1 MSRQVSSPPVSPS
14 TLIDSEQN
22 IATISRHDSINSA
35 QDLEVAELRR
45 QIEKLQATET
55 SLIWQCDEA
64 SRELKT
70 CKSDLAKE
78 KQEARTFA
86 GKLSKESRNLG
97 ALNDDMVTLRKDT
110 ERQICDIESK
120 LDQERKK
127 RARIQQDTDRTIT
140 ELRSEL
146 DAKQSV
152 IKNLQ
157 ACIPDKKRHL
167 HVEQAKIG
175 ATRATAY
182 CPTSSLA
189 CMPSTHDANPYQP
202 SPVSHFQ
209 DTIKYL
215 QKENARLRNMHHE
228 DGCEEHR
235 NFIFHQLED
244 AKGLQAAAE
253 AETEGLRH
261 LAKAN
266 ADLIEENVNNVES
279 IKALIQ
285 QTDSYGAKVEQL
297 QGNAKEPLAKEHF
310 TSGMIK
316 DADANHYLN
325 QLLGFSAITY
335 LDTVPVAPED
345 NEVEI
350 AEYIHR
356 LRAAELEIEVLS
368 SDRNVPPEPC
378 TPVYPASA
386 ALGLSTVF
394 CLASEPEAA
403 SLIRSSLKFSDLQ
416 TVSTTPRTP
425 VPTTN
430 PLNNPA
436 LLAGLEDLGK
446 SIMSLSTVPSLNGM
460 VQSSTE
466 LQVTPLPNV
475 ALTINIQPTDKRNYS
490 LLQRVQSAI
499 SATSSLDI
507 HGPKESVKQLVA
519 SMHDVE
525 ADHAEKSKLVI
536 QLEMVSKQYLADID
550 VLEAQIRD
558 KRKCLDP
565 EHRIMADELEAKNV
579 QFAMQEQLLADW
591 GRRTG

>member
-1 MSRQVSSPPVSPS
+1 MSRRVESPLISPS
-14 TLIDSEQN
+14 ILIDSELN
-22 IATISRHDSINSA
+22 IATISRHDSIDSA
-35 QDLEVAELRR
+35 QDLEIAELRR

-64 SRELKT
+64 SRELKA
-70 CKSDLAKE
+70 CKGDLAKE

-97 ALNDDMVTLRKDT
+97 ALNEDMVTLRKDT
-110 ERQICDIESK
+110 ERQVCDIESK
-120 LDQERKK
+120 LEQERKK
-127 RARIQQDTDRTIT
+127 RAKIQQDANRTIT
-140 ELRSEL
+140 ELRSKL

-152 IKNLQ
+152 VKNLQ
-157 ACIPDKKRHL
+157 ACISDKKRQL

-175 ATRATAY
+175 AVRATAY
-182 CPTSSLA
+182 RPTGSLA
-189 CMPSTHDANPYQP
+189 CKPSSHDANPYQP
-202 SPVSHFQ
+202 SHVSHLQ

-215 QKENARLRNMHHE
+215 QKENARLQNIHHE
-228 DGCEEHR
+228 DGCEEYR
-235 NFIFHQLED
+235 NSIFHQLED

-253 AETEGLRH
+253 TETEGLRH

-266 ADLIEENVNNVES
+266 ADLMEENVNNVES

-285 QTDSYGAKVEQL
+285 QTDSYGAKVRQL
-297 QGNAKEPLAKEHF
+297 QGNTKEPLAKEHF
-310 TSGMIK
+310 TFGMIK

-325 QLLGFSAITY
+325 QLLSFSAITY
-335 LDTVPVAPED
+335 LDTVPVAPKD
-345 NEVEI
+345 NEVEN

-356 LRAAELEIEVLS
+356 LRAAELEIQVLS
-368 SDRNVPPEPC
+368 SDRNIPPEPC
-378 TPVYPASA
+378 TPVYPTSA
-386 ALGLSTVF
+386 ALGLSTLF
-394 CLASEPEAA
+394 FLASEPEAA
-403 SLIRSSLKFSDLQ
+403 SSIRSSLEISDLQ

-436 LLAGLEDLGK
+436 LLAGLEELGK
-446 SIMSLSTVPSLNGM
+446 SIMSLSTVPSLKGV
-460 VQSSTE
+460 VQSSTK

-519 SMHDVE
+519 SMHDAE
-525 ADHAEKSKLVI
+525 ADHAEKSKLVV

-558 KRKCLDP
+558 RRKCLDP

>member
-127 RARIQQDTDRTIT
+127 RAKIQQDADRTIT
-140 ELRSEL
+140 GLRSEL

-202 SPVSHFQ
+202 SPVSHLQ

-215 QKENARLRNMHHE
+215 QKENARLQNMHHE

-261 LAKAN
+261 IAKVN
-266 ADLIEENVNNVES
+266 ADLIEENVNNLSSFKE
-279 IKALIQ
+279 
-285 QTDSYGAKVEQL
+285 
-297 QGNAKEPLAKEHF
+297 NAKEPLAKEHF

-436 LLAGLEDLGK
+436 LLAGLEDLGN
-446 SIMSLSTVPSLNGM
+446 SIMSLSTVPSFNGM

-525 ADHAEKSKLVI
+525 ADHAEKSKLVV

-591 GRRTG
+591 GRRTE

>member
-127 RARIQQDTDRTIT
+127 RARIQQDADRSIT

-202 SPVSHFQ
+202 SPVSHLQ

-228 DGCEEHR
+228 AGCEEHR

-253 AETEGLRH
+253 AETE
-261 LAKAN
+261 
-266 ADLIEENVNNVES
+266 EENVNNVES

-285 QTDSYGAKVEQL
+285 QTDSYGAKAEQL
-297 QGNAKEPLAKEHF
+297 QENAKEPLAKEHF

-345 NEVEI
+345 NEIEI

-356 LRAAELEIEVLS
+356 LRAAGLEIEVLS

-403 SLIRSSLKFSDLQ
+403 SLIRSSLEFSDLQ

-466 LQVTPLPNV
+466 LQVIPLPNV

-525 ADHAEKSKLVI
+525 ADHAEKSKLVV

>member
-64 SRELKT
+64 SRELKA

-127 RARIQQDTDRTIT
+127 RAKIQQNANRTIT
-140 ELRSEL
+140 KLRSEL
-146 DAKQSV
+146 
-152 IKNLQ
+152 
-157 ACIPDKKRHL
+157 
-167 HVEQAKIG
+167 
-175 ATRATAY
+175 
-182 CPTSSLA
+182 
-189 CMPSTHDANPYQP
+189 DANPYQP
-202 SPVSHFQ
+202 SPVSHLQ

-215 QKENARLRNMHHE
+215 QKENAHLKNIHHE

-244 AKGLQAAAE
+244 AKGMQAAAE

-261 LAKAN
+261 LANAN
-266 ADLIEENVNNVES
+266 ADLIEEHVNNVES

-325 QLLGFSAITY
+325 QLLSFSAITY

-356 LRAAELEIEVLS
+356 LRAADLEIKVLS
-368 SDRNVPPEPC
+368 SDRNAPPESC

-403 SLIRSSLKFSDLQ
+403 SSIWSSLKFSDLQ

-446 SIMSLSTVPSLNGM
+446 SIMSLSTVPSLNRM

-466 LQVTPLPNV
+466 LQVTPLPTV
-475 ALTINIQPTDKRNYS
+475 ALKINIQPTDKRNYS

-507 HGPKESVKQLVA
+507 HGPKESVSQLVA

-525 ADHAEKSKLVI
+525 ADHAEKSKLVV